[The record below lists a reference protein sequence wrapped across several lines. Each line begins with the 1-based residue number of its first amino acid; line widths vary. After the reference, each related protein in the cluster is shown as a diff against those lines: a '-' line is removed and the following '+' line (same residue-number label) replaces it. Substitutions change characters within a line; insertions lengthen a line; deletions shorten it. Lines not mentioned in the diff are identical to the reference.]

1 MWEIIFYSR
10 GGQGAVTASKILT
23 EASIF
28 EGKFAQSIPSY
39 GQERKGAPVYT
50 YGRIDDD
57 RIETKSYVYDP
68 NLVIL
73 FDTSLIEIGIKV
85 FNGLKGEGILV
96 VNSDKKI
103 ELPSSVKKAV
113 YVDALKIT
121 SEEIGDVPP
130 NIAMLGA
137 VVKATA
143 CIDIESLVKAVKHKI
158 PGKDGELN
166 AKACRRA
173 YEEARVYE
181 RA

>member
-1 MWEIIFYSR
+1 MWEIKFYSR

-50 YGRIDDD
+50 YGRIDDN

-68 NLVIL
+68 NLVIV
-73 FDTSLIEIGIKV
+73 FDKSLIDIGINV
-85 FNGLKGEGILV
+85 YDGLKEEGVLV
-96 VNSDKKI
+96 INSDKDI
-103 ELPSSVKKAV
+103 DIPSNVNKVV

-121 SEEIGDVPP
+121 AEEIGDVPP
-130 NIAMLGA
+130 NVAMLGA
-137 VVKATA
+137 VLKGTSCISIDSLIKA
-143 CIDIESLVKAVKHKI
+143 IKHKI
-158 PGKDGELN
+158 PGEDGELN